1 MTVAY
6 DAKRCSFCASP
17 IKKAVHCPS
26 CSCERY
32 CSTWCLSAAK
42 KSYHEELCKRGELVQ
57 ALFDSMQSD
66 SDLTETC
73 QAFYAI
79 KLIAAILQQSNARGV
94 SRSECCKELD
104 MLCAWRDHDPDRLK
118 GYACSYS
125 SLRDQFRHASRVM
138 GVQDDP
144 YFDFE
149 WFDRVGQSV
158 SCNMIGITGMAVV
171 LMNLGSMVNHSCNP
185 NCQVPPP
192 ACTSVSK
199 DPHPGNVSM
208 CQGSG
213 FGNVSMCQGL
223 GFSNV
228 SMCQGSGFGNVSMW
242 HPHPGNVSI

>member
-1 MTVAY
+1 MKKNSVALCADPRLVCTWDSDIKAGQVAFEEPPIMTVTY

-104 MLCAWRDHDPDRLK
+104 MLCAWRDHDPDRLQ

-192 ACTSVSK
+192 A
-199 DPHPGNVSM
+199 
-208 CQGSG
+208 
-213 FGNVSMCQGL
+213 
-223 GFSNV
+223 
-228 SMCQGSGFGNVSMW
+228 
-242 HPHPGNVSI
+242 